1 MPAFFMSG
9 LSRWSPSCLGLH
21 TGWFGR
27 RRRRLLGS
35 LLRQWRQGNVAA
47 VFVFGVAVQD
57 QQHVDVAAVA
67 GERIVDALGIDEVA
81 ARLGHRKPV
90 VDRSEGRRV
99 GKECVSTCRSRCW
112 LYN

>member
-9 LSRWSPSCLGLH
+9 LSCWSPSCLGLH
-21 TGWFGR
+21 TGWFGHR
-27 RRRRLLGS
+27 CRRLLGR

-67 GERIVDALGIDEVA
+67 GERIEIGRASCRERVCQSVSISVVA
-81 ARLGHRKPV
+81 VSLKKKITKATKRTEQRK
-90 VDRSEGRRV
+90 
-99 GKECVSTCRSRCW
+99 
-112 LYN
+112 